1 MAQPFLQRFSI
12 FIRHRFWIVFDEVG
26 LLSSVRF
33 IFNWTMMSPRTI
45 PSDRVVTPYQEDRLM
60 PEVNSHTAP
69 VKAKPRSWTSL
80 PLLLLLSFAISVGLG
95 FYALGTL
102 RSVLV
107 QERGTD
113 LGRTASGVA
122 DTIDRVLF
130 ERYGDI
136 QVMANDT
143 ALQEDSV
150 DNKITR
156 LREYKQL
163 YSYYSWIGAI
173 DATGTVV
180 AATDPP
186 AAQHGGPVKALP
198 AEGRKLLDRPDWF
211 ESVRRTGQVYF
222 GEPQPSP
229 ESGGAMAVSF
239 AAPIHGPHGEFRGA
253 VSSRVPLNNL
263 RTIIDKEASVQF
275 GRAPYGWLVVDP
287 QGRIISDKN
296 QPDPTTVNLL
306 TLHMPSVLR
315 AAADR
320 LKPGFVEEL
329 DAERQVPVVTGYAR
343 TRGYGAFPGFDWTVL
358 MRVDRERVYA
368 PINELVMMVGG
379 IGLLVLTPLTGFGV
393 WASWKLIQEDRAL
406 VKTSQALE
414 QSVVEL
420 TRSNADLQQFAYVAS
435 HDLQEPLRMVA
446 SYTQLLGKR
455 YKGKLDTDA
464 DEFISYAVEG
474 ANRMQQLIKDLL
486 AYSRV
491 TTQRTAPEPTECT
504 PALAAAL
511 NNLHM
516 AIQKQQA
523 VVTHDPLPT
532 VVADSTQLTQLFQN
546 LVSNAIKFRGDQPP
560 RVHLSAARNEN
571 EWVFAVRDNGIGVDP
586 QYADRI
592 FVIFQRLH
600 TSADYPGTG
609 IGLALCKKIVE
620 RHGGR
625 IWVDSHPGQG
635 ATFYFTLP
643 FIPNHSNPGDRTS

>member
-1 MAQPFLQRFSI
+1 MSARATLPSGRVTPDQEPTFMR
-12 FIRHRFWIVFDEVG
+12 EV
-26 LLSSVRF
+26 
-33 IFNWTMMSPRTI
+33 MSHT
-45 PSDRVVTPYQEDRLM
+45 DRVKV
-60 PEVNSHTAP
+60 
-69 VKAKPRSWTSL
+69 KPRSWASL
-80 PLLLLLSFAISVGLG
+80 PLLLLLSFAIAVGLG
-95 FYALGTL
+95 FYALATL

-130 ERYGDI
+130 ERFSDI
-136 QVMANDT
+136 KVMANDAT
-143 ALQEDSV
+143 LQEGSV
-150 DNKITR
+150 KNKTTR

-163 YSYYSWIGAI
+163 YSYYSWIGAT
-173 DATGTVV
+173 DVTGTVI
-180 AATDPP
+180 AATDTP
-186 AAQHGGPVKALP
+186 AAQKKARPVEDGK
-198 AEGRKLLDRPDWF
+198 RLDGPDWF
-211 ESVRRTGQVYF
+211 ESVHRTGHVYF

-253 VSSRVPLNNL
+253 VASRVPLSNL
-263 RTIIDKEASVQF
+263 RTIIENEASVQL

-287 QGRIISDKN
+287 QGRIIKDKD
-296 QPDPTTVNLL
+296 QRDPTTVNLL
-306 TLHMPSVLR
+306 TLDMPSILR

-320 LKPGFVEEL
+320 QKSGFVEEL
-329 DAERQVPVVTGYAR
+329 DAGRQVPVVTGYAR
-343 TRGYGAFPGFDWTVL
+343 TRGYGDFPGFDWTIL
-358 MRVDRERVYA
+358 MRVDRDHVYA
-368 PINELVMMVGG
+368 PINQLVMMVGG

-406 VKTSQALE
+406 IRTSQALE
-414 QSVVEL
+414 QSVAEL

-446 SYTQLLGKR
+446 SYTQLLAKR
-455 YKGKLDTDA
+455 YKGKLDPDA
-464 DEFISYAVEG
+464 DEFITFAVDG
-474 ANRMQQLIKDLL
+474 ATRMQQLIKDLL

-491 TTQRTAPEPTECT
+491 TTQRAASESMECA
-504 PALAAAL
+504 PALAVAL

-516 AIQKQQA
+516 AIERHQA
-523 VVTHDPLPT
+523 VVTHGPLPT
-532 VVADSTQLTQLFQN
+532 VIADGVQLTQLFQN
-546 LVSNAIKFRGDQPP
+546 LISNAIKFHGDQPP
-560 RVHLSAARNEN
+560 RVHLSVAQQEN
-571 EWVFAVRDNGIGVDP
+571 EWVFAVRDNGIGIDP

-600 TSADYPGTG
+600 TPADYPGTG

-643 FIPNHSNPGDRTS
+643 FSPNDSNRGDRTS